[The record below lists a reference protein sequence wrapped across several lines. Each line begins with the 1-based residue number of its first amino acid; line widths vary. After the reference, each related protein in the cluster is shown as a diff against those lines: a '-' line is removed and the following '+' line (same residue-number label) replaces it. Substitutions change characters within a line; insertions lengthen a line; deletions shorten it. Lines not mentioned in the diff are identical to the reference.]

1 MMDKLKEECGVFG
14 IFDHEEAARLT
25 YLGLYAL
32 QHRGQESAGIVS
44 SDGARLHQAR
54 GMGYVSEIFNQ
65 DMLSRLPGPSAIGHV
80 RYSTA
85 GSVSLREAQPFLVDG
100 YRGQIALC
108 HNGNLPYAS
117 EVRAE
122 LELAGAIFSSTS
134 DTEVVLHK
142 IARSR
147 APELISALGD

>member
-1 MMDKLKEECGVFG
+1 MV
-14 IFDHEEAARLT
+14 T
-25 YLGLYAL
+25 
-32 QHRGQESAGIVS
+32 
-44 SDGARLHQAR
+44 SDGERLRAAR

-65 DMLSRLPGPSAIGHV
+65 EQLALLPGRAAIGHV

-108 HNGNLPYAS
+108 HNGNLPYATR
-117 EVRAE
+117 VRGE
-122 LELAGAIFSSTS
+122 LELGGAIFSSTS
-134 DTEVVLHK
+134 DTEIVLHK

-147 APELISALGD
+147 SVDLVGAIVETFTELEGAYSMLFLTKDSLIAVRDPR